1 MAEAKVAEATRL
13 RAMKKEM
20 LANLG
25 VSQNATPL
33 TPNTLELKKKNN
45 ATPQRSII
53 RSFNAYAD
61 EETIDEPIDEDLEL

>member
-25 VSQNATPL
+25 VSQNATPQRP
-33 TPNTLELKKKNN
+33 TPQLP
-45 ATPQRSII
+45 TPQRSIM